1 MGALIRHLNYC
12 EGADIRLLNS
22 YNGHSS
28 APPDLLGGHLSAPLK
43 LGGTSPGST
52 SPRGRLSGYQKSAQY
67 LKALLKKPPENDYYR
82 ENSKQM
88 SEL

>member
-1 MGALIRHLNYC
+1 MGHL
-12 EGADIRLLNS
+12 
-22 YNGHSS
+22 S
-28 APPDLLGGHLSAPLK
+28 APPDLLGGHLSGPLK

-52 SPRGRLSGYQKSAQY
+52 SRRGSLSGYQKSAQY
-67 LKALLKKPPENDYYR
+67 LKALLKKPPENGYYR

>member
-1 MGALIRHLNYC
+1 MGHL
-12 EGADIRLLNS
+12 
-22 YNGHSS
+22 S
-28 APPDLLGGHLSAPLK
+28 APPDLLGEHLSAPLK
-43 LGGTSPGST
+43 LGST

-67 LKALLKKPPENDYYR
+67 LKALLKKPPENGYYR

>member
-1 MGALIRHLNYC
+1 MGHL
-12 EGADIRLLNS
+12 
-22 YNGHSS
+22 S
-28 APPDLLGGHLSAPLK
+28 APPDLLGGHLSALLN

-67 LKALLKKPPENDYYR
+67 LKALLKEPSENGYYR